1 MDRKS
6 SQGGHR
12 RADRVKKRKFR
23 GNQFT
28 SEEDTSF
35 TSTSATKLKKTE
47 DEEVIIEDNYG
58 YCILEFISVFTALT
72 SLVLCATCKEEI
84 KFSRTASRGLGFKIS
99 LQCGC
104 DDVTYINSSPFINKS
119 FEINRRIDRSER
131 RVSCA
136 SMEARTA
143 RKSERAS
150 ENSQF
155 EVEEGTLY
163 EAGIAD

>member
-58 YCILEFISVFTALT
+58 YCIFGIYF
-72 SLVLCATCKEEI
+72 VLCATCKEEI

>member
-104 DDVTYINSSPFINKS
+104 DDVTY
-119 FEINRRIDRSER
+119 
-131 RVSCA
+131 A

-143 RKSERAS
+143 RRSERAS